1 MTSYYLSR
9 SIKVAYSRWLV
20 NYINMKLSL
29 HNYFLMSLETAKN
42 IMQGMFLFPFP
53 DPDWSSWYLWS
64 LYEKLMTIMNVI
76 GNAGYWIQG
85 LLEQGKTNN
94 IVQTNLSGSA
104 KRRLYFKLMLHET
117 IGTNDF

>member
-1 MTSYYLSR
+1 
-9 SIKVAYSRWLV
+9 
-20 NYINMKLSL
+20 
-29 HNYFLMSLETAKN
+29 MSLETAKN